1 MFARTSSSLVSK
13 TKSNSNTA
21 ARKEVPNIYGIPRDA
36 VFAPLAGLLVSQ
48 LVLYI
53 GVGVLLPALPLYAQ
67 SIGLSQSANGL
78 VISAPALAMLIL
90 NVPTGQ
96 MADRYGRKPVMIAGL
111 GIMAVAD
118 IGTALAKTMVFLIPT
133 RLLLGVD
140 LTKRVPEKRGI
151 ITAAQAMVH
160 GFGLV
165 IGPLIGGS
173 ALDEYGPA
181 TAFYVVG
188 FAAVGTA
195 IGYAFL
201 PETLSE
207 SERSTDEDF
216 FGSADD
222 NDDGDAN
229 NAANNNGNTMPSFLK
244 FLNLKNMTKRDK
256 KSNLGKLLKDPDQRL
271 LLTCAAANS
280 FGFVA
285 KLTVIPLFASG
296 QLHATSLQ
304 VGELFSLTA
313 LLGLATAPVSGLLS
327 DAIGKRWVLTGS
339 LALCALGLAV
349 GSGSEDLE
357 TLRLA
362 VGCWGIGCAAAG
374 ESLTLPKTAADI
386 VFLVGPIILG
396 GANDLTDSQG
406 AGILITA
413 AIAGVASI
421 VCAYGAVTY
430 KKPPQRF
437 EQRREQGTTAGA
449 SGASETAAPEDDAQ
463 KEQRAKGF
471 VASLDKNIVDNVL
484 NTRHVQNLRE
494 RLDEIKYTKE
504 FITIDKFAELCKESG
519 CTEKKP
525 EEYVDIM
532 KNAGLVIQ
540 IEDYVYLEPQNITR
554 AVINALPGVPPRIYG
569 VSDAEL
575 RKLNE
580 EYDQMREKVVLAEKK
595 AARRATQLLY
605 GGFIVLI
612 AQLAVFVRFTYVEFS
627 WDVMEPISYFVG
639 LANVIMGYM
648 YFMYTQRDFSFGTW
662 QNQMMQ
668 SAMDR
673 QLKTGKFD
681 VTKYEQM
688 ARKLRR
694 RNMIR

>member
-1 MFARTSSSLVSK
+1 MV
-13 TKSNSNTA
+13 
-21 ARKEVPNIYGIPRDA
+21 
-36 VFAPLAGLLVSQ
+36 
-48 LVLYI
+48 
-53 GVGVLLPALPLYAQ
+53 Q
-67 SIGLSQSANGL
+67 S
-78 VISAPALAMLIL
+78 
-90 NVPTGQ
+90 
-96 MADRYGRKPVMIAGL
+96 
-111 GIMAVAD
+111 
-118 IGTALAKTMVFLIPT
+118 
-133 RLLLGVD
+133 
-140 LTKRVPEKRGI
+140 
-151 ITAAQAMVH
+151 
-160 GFGLV
+160 
-165 IGPLIGGS
+165 
-173 ALDEYGPA
+173 
-181 TAFYVVG
+181 
-188 FAAVGTA
+188 
-195 IGYAFL
+195 
-201 PETLSE
+201 
-207 SERSTDEDF
+207 
-216 FGSADD
+216 
-222 NDDGDAN
+222 
-229 NAANNNGNTMPSFLK
+229 
-244 FLNLKNMTKRDK
+244 
-256 KSNLGKLLKDPDQRL
+256 
-271 LLTCAAANS
+271 
-280 FGFVA
+280 
-285 KLTVIPLFASG
+285 
-296 QLHATSLQ
+296 
-304 VGELFSLTA
+304 
-313 LLGLATAPVSGLLS
+313 
-327 DAIGKRWVLTGS
+327 
-339 LALCALGLAV
+339 
-349 GSGSEDLE
+349 
-357 TLRLA
+357 
-362 VGCWGIGCAAAG
+362 
-374 ESLTLPKTAADI
+374 
-386 VFLVGPIILG
+386 
-396 GANDLTDSQG
+396 
-406 AGILITA
+406 
-413 AIAGVASI
+413 
-421 VCAYGAVTY
+421 
-430 KKPPQRF
+430 
-437 EQRREQGTTAGA
+437 RREQSNNTA
-449 SGASETAAPEDDAQ
+449 GASETAAPEDDAK

-580 EYDQMREKVVLAEKK
+580 EYDQMREKVVFAEKK

>member
-1 MFARTSSSLVSK
+1 MSSALRRRLLSASSSSISSLNASTNMMTMMRATTAAATTTTYSSSSSSISSSLKISNGERPRQIWSSSIPKDEVVPKPISDDAFESSSK
-13 TKSNSNTA
+13 HSSSNSSAFHRGRGREVNGSVDDCIF
-21 ARKEVPNIYGIPRDA
+21 RKR
-36 VFAPLAGLLVSQ
+36 S
-48 LVLYI
+48 VLDDHHK
-53 GVGVLLPALPLYAQ
+53 GG
-67 SIGLSQSANGL
+67 
-78 VISAPALAMLIL
+78 
-90 NVPTGQ
+90 
-96 MADRYGRKPVMIAGL
+96 
-111 GIMAVAD
+111 
-118 IGTALAKTMVFLIPT
+118 
-133 RLLLGVD
+133 
-140 LTKRVPEKRGI
+140 
-151 ITAAQAMVH
+151 
-160 GFGLV
+160 GFGR
-165 IGPLIGGS
+165 PFHS
-173 ALDEYGPA
+173 
-181 TAFYVVG
+181 
-188 FAAVGTA
+188 
-195 IGYAFL
+195 
-201 PETLSE
+201 S
-207 SERSTDEDF
+207 S
-216 FGSADD
+216 
-222 NDDGDAN
+222 
-229 NAANNNGNTMPSFLK
+229 
-244 FLNLKNMTKRDK
+244 
-256 KSNLGKLLKDPDQRL
+256 LLK
-271 LLTCAAANS
+271 
-280 FGFVA
+280 
-285 KLTVIPLFASG
+285 K
-296 QLHATSLQ
+296 
-304 VGELFSLTA
+304 
-313 LLGLATAPVSGLLS
+313 
-327 DAIGKRWVLTGS
+327 
-339 LALCALGLAV
+339 
-349 GSGSEDLE
+349 
-357 TLRLA
+357 
-362 VGCWGIGCAAAG
+362 
-374 ESLTLPKTAADI
+374 
-386 VFLVGPIILG
+386 
-396 GANDLTDSQG
+396 
-406 AGILITA
+406 
-413 AIAGVASI
+413 IAEH
-421 VCAYGAVTY
+421 TT
-430 KKPPQRF
+430 KQQQ
-437 EQRREQGTTAGA
+437 QRREQSTTAGA

>member
-1 MFARTSSSLVSK
+1 MKNGDKKEDEDADKEQQIQQQRRVLTTEEENERTMFARTSSSLVSK
-13 TKSNSNTA
+13 TKSNNNTA

-133 RLLLGVD
+133 RLLLGVGRAACEGGDRAYLAD

-374 ESLTLPKTAADI
+374 PAVNALAQEIAPKGGEGESLTLPKTAADI

-396 GANDLTDSQG
+396 GTNDLTDSQG
-406 AGILITA
+406 TGILITA

-421 VCAYGAVTY
+421 VCAYGAITY

-437 EQRREQGTTAGA
+437 G
-449 SGASETAAPEDDAQ
+449 
-463 KEQRAKGF
+463 
-471 VASLDKNIVDNVL
+471 
-484 NTRHVQNLRE
+484 
-494 RLDEIKYTKE
+494 
-504 FITIDKFAELCKESG
+504 
-519 CTEKKP
+519 
-525 EEYVDIM
+525 
-532 KNAGLVIQ
+532 
-540 IEDYVYLEPQNITR
+540 
-554 AVINALPGVPPRIYG
+554 
-569 VSDAEL
+569 
-575 RKLNE
+575 
-580 EYDQMREKVVLAEKK
+580 
-595 AARRATQLLY
+595 
-605 GGFIVLI
+605 
-612 AQLAVFVRFTYVEFS
+612 
-627 WDVMEPISYFVG
+627 
-639 LANVIMGYM
+639 
-648 YFMYTQRDFSFGTW
+648 
-662 QNQMMQ
+662 
-668 SAMDR
+668 
-673 QLKTGKFD
+673 
-681 VTKYEQM
+681 
-688 ARKLRR
+688 
-694 RNMIR
+694 

>member
-1 MFARTSSSLVSK
+1 MMMMMMMMMMMKRNTTKTSAGRNTTFACRCFDDRRHQSGDYCDDESRLLVTTTTTRRRRRRRRRTNDNINSRSNSTTSTSRFHRVSPLRAVLKNGDKKEDEDADKEQQIQQQRRVLTTEEENERTMFARTSSSLVSK

-133 RLLLGVD
+133 RLLLGGGDRAYLAD

-222 NDDGDAN
+222 NNDGDAN

-374 ESLTLPKTAADI
+374 PAVNALAQEIAPKGGEGESLTLPKTAADI

-437 EQRREQGTTAGA
+437 G
-449 SGASETAAPEDDAQ
+449 
-463 KEQRAKGF
+463 
-471 VASLDKNIVDNVL
+471 
-484 NTRHVQNLRE
+484 
-494 RLDEIKYTKE
+494 
-504 FITIDKFAELCKESG
+504 
-519 CTEKKP
+519 
-525 EEYVDIM
+525 
-532 KNAGLVIQ
+532 
-540 IEDYVYLEPQNITR
+540 
-554 AVINALPGVPPRIYG
+554 
-569 VSDAEL
+569 
-575 RKLNE
+575 
-580 EYDQMREKVVLAEKK
+580 
-595 AARRATQLLY
+595 
-605 GGFIVLI
+605 
-612 AQLAVFVRFTYVEFS
+612 
-627 WDVMEPISYFVG
+627 
-639 LANVIMGYM
+639 
-648 YFMYTQRDFSFGTW
+648 
-662 QNQMMQ
+662 
-668 SAMDR
+668 
-673 QLKTGKFD
+673 
-681 VTKYEQM
+681 
-688 ARKLRR
+688 
-694 RNMIR
+694 

>member
-1 MFARTSSSLVSK
+1 MRATTTTRTTSRLNFNGLIVSVKNAKKRRISAGGGERSGDNNNNNDKNDAARRRRRRDCLSLATTTSQPRRRRQQQVLRMMTVVRSTITTSSSGSMLFCSNDKNDIILVEDDDFGARVQHGKRSRRIGRKKSKIAPLRAVSKERENSDNDIKEEEERFMTATAATTMEENERMIARTSSEF
-13 TKSNSNTA
+13 KS
-21 ARKEVPNIYGIPRDA
+21 RKEVPSLYGIPRDT
-36 VFAPLAGLLVSQ
+36 VLTPLAGLLVSQ

-111 GIMAVAD
+111 GIMAIAD

-133 RLLLGVD
+133 RLLLGVGRAACEGGDRAYLAD

-188 FAAVGTA
+188 LAAVGTA

-222 NDDGDAN
+222 DVEGDAN
-229 NAANNNGNTMPSFLK
+229 NNKSNAMPSFLK

-296 QLHATSLQ
+296 HLHATSLQ

-374 ESLTLPKTAADI
+374 PAVNALAQEIAPKGGEGESLTLPKTAADI

-396 GANDLTDSQG
+396 GANDLSDSEG

-413 AIAGVASI
+413 AIAGVAAV

-430 KKPPQRF
+430 KKKSPQRF
-437 EQRREQGTTAGA
+437 GGA
-449 SGASETAAPEDDAQ
+449 E
-463 KEQRAKGF
+463 
-471 VASLDKNIVDNVL
+471 
-484 NTRHVQNLRE
+484 
-494 RLDEIKYTKE
+494 
-504 FITIDKFAELCKESG
+504 
-519 CTEKKP
+519 
-525 EEYVDIM
+525 
-532 KNAGLVIQ
+532 
-540 IEDYVYLEPQNITR
+540 
-554 AVINALPGVPPRIYG
+554 
-569 VSDAEL
+569 
-575 RKLNE
+575 
-580 EYDQMREKVVLAEKK
+580 
-595 AARRATQLLY
+595 
-605 GGFIVLI
+605 
-612 AQLAVFVRFTYVEFS
+612 
-627 WDVMEPISYFVG
+627 
-639 LANVIMGYM
+639 
-648 YFMYTQRDFSFGTW
+648 
-662 QNQMMQ
+662 
-668 SAMDR
+668 
-673 QLKTGKFD
+673 
-681 VTKYEQM
+681 
-688 ARKLRR
+688 
-694 RNMIR
+694 

>member
-1 MFARTSSSLVSK
+1 MSSALRRRLLSASSSSISSLNASTKMMTMMRATTKTITTTTSSSSSSSSISSSLKISNGERPRQSWSSASGIVPKPISDDDAFEKSSK
-13 TKSNSNTA
+13 HSSSNSSGA
-21 ARKEVPNIYGIPRDA
+21 FHHR
-36 VFAPLAGLLVSQ
+36 
-48 LVLYI
+48 
-53 GVGVLLPALPLYAQ
+53 
-67 SIGLSQSANGL
+67 
-78 VISAPALAMLIL
+78 
-90 NVPTGQ
+90 
-96 MADRYGRKPVMIAGL
+96 
-111 GIMAVAD
+111 
-118 IGTALAKTMVFLIPT
+118 
-133 RLLLGVD
+133 RLLGNGSVGD
-140 LTKRVPEKRGI
+140 CIFRKRSVLDDHHKGG
-151 ITAAQAMVH
+151 
-160 GFGLV
+160 GFGRPFHSSSL
-165 IGPLIGGS
+165 
-173 ALDEYGPA
+173 
-181 TAFYVVG
+181 
-188 FAAVGTA
+188 
-195 IGYAFL
+195 
-201 PETLSE
+201 
-207 SERSTDEDF
+207 
-216 FGSADD
+216 
-222 NDDGDAN
+222 
-229 NAANNNGNTMPSFLK
+229 
-244 FLNLKNMTKRDK
+244 LKNIAEHTK
-256 KSNLGKLLKDPDQRL
+256 Q
-271 LLTCAAANS
+271 
-280 FGFVA
+280 
-285 KLTVIPLFASG
+285 
-296 QLHATSLQ
+296 QQ
-304 VGELFSLTA
+304 
-313 LLGLATAPVSGLLS
+313 
-327 DAIGKRWVLTGS
+327 
-339 LALCALGLAV
+339 
-349 GSGSEDLE
+349 
-357 TLRLA
+357 
-362 VGCWGIGCAAAG
+362 
-374 ESLTLPKTAADI
+374 
-386 VFLVGPIILG
+386 
-396 GANDLTDSQG
+396 
-406 AGILITA
+406 
-413 AIAGVASI
+413 
-421 VCAYGAVTY
+421 
-430 KKPPQRF
+430 
-437 EQRREQGTTAGA
+437 QRREQSNTAGA

>member
-1 MFARTSSSLVSK
+1 MTMMRATTTAATTTTFSSSSSISPSLKISNGERPRQIWSSASGIVPKPISDDDAFEKSSKHSSSNSSSAFHHRRLLGNGSVGDCIFRKRSVLDDHHKGGGFGRPFHSSSL
-13 TKSNSNTA
+13 
-21 ARKEVPNIYGIPRDA
+21 
-36 VFAPLAGLLVSQ
+36 
-48 LVLYI
+48 
-53 GVGVLLPALPLYAQ
+53 
-67 SIGLSQSANGL
+67 
-78 VISAPALAMLIL
+78 
-90 NVPTGQ
+90 
-96 MADRYGRKPVMIAGL
+96 
-111 GIMAVAD
+111 
-118 IGTALAKTMVFLIPT
+118 
-133 RLLLGVD
+133 
-140 LTKRVPEKRGI
+140 
-151 ITAAQAMVH
+151 
-160 GFGLV
+160 
-165 IGPLIGGS
+165 
-173 ALDEYGPA
+173 
-181 TAFYVVG
+181 
-188 FAAVGTA
+188 
-195 IGYAFL
+195 
-201 PETLSE
+201 
-207 SERSTDEDF
+207 
-216 FGSADD
+216 
-222 NDDGDAN
+222 
-229 NAANNNGNTMPSFLK
+229 
-244 FLNLKNMTKRDK
+244 LKNIAEHTK
-256 KSNLGKLLKDPDQRL
+256 Q
-271 LLTCAAANS
+271 
-280 FGFVA
+280 
-285 KLTVIPLFASG
+285 
-296 QLHATSLQ
+296 QQ
-304 VGELFSLTA
+304 
-313 LLGLATAPVSGLLS
+313 
-327 DAIGKRWVLTGS
+327 
-339 LALCALGLAV
+339 
-349 GSGSEDLE
+349 
-357 TLRLA
+357 
-362 VGCWGIGCAAAG
+362 
-374 ESLTLPKTAADI
+374 
-386 VFLVGPIILG
+386 
-396 GANDLTDSQG
+396 
-406 AGILITA
+406 
-413 AIAGVASI
+413 
-421 VCAYGAVTY
+421 
-430 KKPPQRF
+430 
-437 EQRREQGTTAGA
+437 QRREQSTTAGA

-662 QNQMMQ
+662 QNQMMR
-668 SAMDR
+668 SAMDK

>member
-1 MFARTSSSLVSK
+1 MMMMMMMMMMKRNTTKTSAGRNTTFACRCFDDRRHQSSEYCDDESRLLVTTTATRRRRRRRRRRTNDNINNRSNSTTSTSRFHRVSPLRAVLKNGDKKEDEDADKEQQIQQQRRVLTTEEENERTMFARTSSSLVSK

-133 RLLLGVD
+133 RLLLGVGRAACEGGDRAYLAD

-222 NDDGDAN
+222 NNDGDAN

-374 ESLTLPKTAADI
+374 PAVNALAQEIAPKGGEGESLTLPKTAADI

-437 EQRREQGTTAGA
+437 G
-449 SGASETAAPEDDAQ
+449 
-463 KEQRAKGF
+463 
-471 VASLDKNIVDNVL
+471 
-484 NTRHVQNLRE
+484 
-494 RLDEIKYTKE
+494 
-504 FITIDKFAELCKESG
+504 
-519 CTEKKP
+519 
-525 EEYVDIM
+525 
-532 KNAGLVIQ
+532 
-540 IEDYVYLEPQNITR
+540 
-554 AVINALPGVPPRIYG
+554 
-569 VSDAEL
+569 
-575 RKLNE
+575 
-580 EYDQMREKVVLAEKK
+580 
-595 AARRATQLLY
+595 
-605 GGFIVLI
+605 
-612 AQLAVFVRFTYVEFS
+612 
-627 WDVMEPISYFVG
+627 
-639 LANVIMGYM
+639 
-648 YFMYTQRDFSFGTW
+648 
-662 QNQMMQ
+662 
-668 SAMDR
+668 
-673 QLKTGKFD
+673 
-681 VTKYEQM
+681 
-688 ARKLRR
+688 
-694 RNMIR
+694 

>member
-1 MFARTSSSLVSK
+1 MRFALTTTTTTTTTAAAALLSSSSSSGSPRRRFQQKRRHDLHSLGKREDNPMMMMMMKKINTTKMSAGRNTTFACCCSFARRHQSSDYCDDESRLLVTTTTTRRRRRRRRTNDNINNRSNSTNNSRFHRVSLLRAVLKNGDKKEDEDADKEQQIQQQRRVLTTEEENERTMFARTSSSLVSK

-133 RLLLGVD
+133 RLLLGVGRAACEGGDRAYLAD

-374 ESLTLPKTAADI
+374 PAVNALAQEIAPKGGEGESLTLPKTAADI

-437 EQRREQGTTAGA
+437 G
-449 SGASETAAPEDDAQ
+449 
-463 KEQRAKGF
+463 
-471 VASLDKNIVDNVL
+471 
-484 NTRHVQNLRE
+484 
-494 RLDEIKYTKE
+494 
-504 FITIDKFAELCKESG
+504 
-519 CTEKKP
+519 
-525 EEYVDIM
+525 
-532 KNAGLVIQ
+532 
-540 IEDYVYLEPQNITR
+540 
-554 AVINALPGVPPRIYG
+554 
-569 VSDAEL
+569 
-575 RKLNE
+575 
-580 EYDQMREKVVLAEKK
+580 
-595 AARRATQLLY
+595 
-605 GGFIVLI
+605 
-612 AQLAVFVRFTYVEFS
+612 
-627 WDVMEPISYFVG
+627 
-639 LANVIMGYM
+639 
-648 YFMYTQRDFSFGTW
+648 
-662 QNQMMQ
+662 
-668 SAMDR
+668 
-673 QLKTGKFD
+673 
-681 VTKYEQM
+681 
-688 ARKLRR
+688 
-694 RNMIR
+694 

>member
-1 MFARTSSSLVSK
+1 MSSALRRRLLSASSSSISSLNASTNMMTMMRATTAAATTTTYSSSSSSISSSLKISNGERPRQIWSSSIPKDEVVPKPISDDAFESSSK
-13 TKSNSNTA
+13 HSGSNSSAFHRGRGREVNGSVDDCIF
-21 ARKEVPNIYGIPRDA
+21 RKR
-36 VFAPLAGLLVSQ
+36 S
-48 LVLYI
+48 VLDDHHK
-53 GVGVLLPALPLYAQ
+53 GG
-67 SIGLSQSANGL
+67 
-78 VISAPALAMLIL
+78 
-90 NVPTGQ
+90 
-96 MADRYGRKPVMIAGL
+96 
-111 GIMAVAD
+111 
-118 IGTALAKTMVFLIPT
+118 
-133 RLLLGVD
+133 
-140 LTKRVPEKRGI
+140 
-151 ITAAQAMVH
+151 
-160 GFGLV
+160 GFGR
-165 IGPLIGGS
+165 PFHS
-173 ALDEYGPA
+173 
-181 TAFYVVG
+181 
-188 FAAVGTA
+188 
-195 IGYAFL
+195 
-201 PETLSE
+201 S
-207 SERSTDEDF
+207 S
-216 FGSADD
+216 
-222 NDDGDAN
+222 
-229 NAANNNGNTMPSFLK
+229 
-244 FLNLKNMTKRDK
+244 
-256 KSNLGKLLKDPDQRL
+256 LLK
-271 LLTCAAANS
+271 
-280 FGFVA
+280 
-285 KLTVIPLFASG
+285 K
-296 QLHATSLQ
+296 
-304 VGELFSLTA
+304 
-313 LLGLATAPVSGLLS
+313 
-327 DAIGKRWVLTGS
+327 
-339 LALCALGLAV
+339 
-349 GSGSEDLE
+349 
-357 TLRLA
+357 
-362 VGCWGIGCAAAG
+362 
-374 ESLTLPKTAADI
+374 
-386 VFLVGPIILG
+386 
-396 GANDLTDSQG
+396 
-406 AGILITA
+406 
-413 AIAGVASI
+413 IAEH
-421 VCAYGAVTY
+421 TT
-430 KKPPQRF
+430 KQQQ
-437 EQRREQGTTAGA
+437 QRREQSTTAGA

>member
-1 MFARTSSSLVSK
+1 MDDHHKGGGFGRPFHSSSLLK
-13 TKSNSNTA
+13 KIAEHTTK
-21 ARKEVPNIYGIPRDA
+21 
-36 VFAPLAGLLVSQ
+36 Q
-48 LVLYI
+48 
-53 GVGVLLPALPLYAQ
+53 
-67 SIGLSQSANGL
+67 
-78 VISAPALAMLIL
+78 
-90 NVPTGQ
+90 
-96 MADRYGRKPVMIAGL
+96 
-111 GIMAVAD
+111 
-118 IGTALAKTMVFLIPT
+118 
-133 RLLLGVD
+133 
-140 LTKRVPEKRGI
+140 
-151 ITAAQAMVH
+151 
-160 GFGLV
+160 
-165 IGPLIGGS
+165 
-173 ALDEYGPA
+173 
-181 TAFYVVG
+181 
-188 FAAVGTA
+188 
-195 IGYAFL
+195 
-201 PETLSE
+201 
-207 SERSTDEDF
+207 
-216 FGSADD
+216 
-222 NDDGDAN
+222 
-229 NAANNNGNTMPSFLK
+229 
-244 FLNLKNMTKRDK
+244 
-256 KSNLGKLLKDPDQRL
+256 QRL
-271 LLTCAAANS
+271 
-280 FGFVA
+280 F
-285 KLTVIPLFASG
+285 
-296 QLHATSLQ
+296 LHQHT
-304 VGELFSLTA
+304 
-313 LLGLATAPVSGLLS
+313 
-327 DAIGKRWVLTGS
+327 
-339 LALCALGLAV
+339 
-349 GSGSEDLE
+349 
-357 TLRLA
+357 
-362 VGCWGIGCAAAG
+362 
-374 ESLTLPKTAADI
+374 
-386 VFLVGPIILG
+386 
-396 GANDLTDSQG
+396 
-406 AGILITA
+406 
-413 AIAGVASI
+413 
-421 VCAYGAVTY
+421 
-430 KKPPQRF
+430 
-437 EQRREQGTTAGA
+437 QRREQSNNTA
-449 SGASETAAPEDDAQ
+449 GASETAAPEDDAQ

>member
-1 MFARTSSSLVSK
+1 MRFALTTTTTTAAALLSSSSSGSPISRRFQQKRRHHFRDDGLHVLLGKRLSEEKMMMMMVKMMTTNTSAGRNTTFACRCFDDRRHQSGDYCDDESRILVTTTTRRRRRRRRTNDNNINRSRSTSNSRFHRVSPLRAVLKNGDKKEDEDADKEQQQQEERRERRVLTIEEENERTMFARTSSSLVSK
-13 TKSNSNTA
+13 TKRNSNTA

-133 RLLLGVD
+133 RLLLGVGRAACEGGDRAYLAD

-374 ESLTLPKTAADI
+374 PAVNALAQEIAPKGGEGESLTLPKTAADI

-437 EQRREQGTTAGA
+437 G
-449 SGASETAAPEDDAQ
+449 
-463 KEQRAKGF
+463 
-471 VASLDKNIVDNVL
+471 
-484 NTRHVQNLRE
+484 
-494 RLDEIKYTKE
+494 
-504 FITIDKFAELCKESG
+504 
-519 CTEKKP
+519 
-525 EEYVDIM
+525 
-532 KNAGLVIQ
+532 
-540 IEDYVYLEPQNITR
+540 
-554 AVINALPGVPPRIYG
+554 
-569 VSDAEL
+569 
-575 RKLNE
+575 
-580 EYDQMREKVVLAEKK
+580 
-595 AARRATQLLY
+595 
-605 GGFIVLI
+605 
-612 AQLAVFVRFTYVEFS
+612 
-627 WDVMEPISYFVG
+627 
-639 LANVIMGYM
+639 
-648 YFMYTQRDFSFGTW
+648 
-662 QNQMMQ
+662 
-668 SAMDR
+668 
-673 QLKTGKFD
+673 
-681 VTKYEQM
+681 
-688 ARKLRR
+688 
-694 RNMIR
+694 

>member
-1 MFARTSSSLVSK
+1 MRATTTTRTTSRLNFNGLIVRGKNAKKRRISAGGGERSGDNNNNDKNDAARRRRRRRDCLSLATTTSQPRRRRQQQVLRMMTVVRSTITTTSSGSLLFCSNDKNDIILVEDDNFGARVQHGTRSRRTGRRRSKIAPLRAVSKERENSDNDIKEEEERFMTATAATTMEENERMIARTSSEF
-13 TKSNSNTA
+13 KS
-21 ARKEVPNIYGIPRDA
+21 RKEVPSVYGIPRDT
-36 VFAPLAGLLVSQ
+36 VLTPLAGLLVSQ

-133 RLLLGVD
+133 RLLLGVGRAACEGGDRAYLAD

-188 FAAVGTA
+188 LAAVGTA

-222 NDDGDAN
+222 DVEGDAN
-229 NAANNNGNTMPSFLK
+229 NNKSNAMPSFLK

-296 QLHATSLQ
+296 HLHATSLQ

-374 ESLTLPKTAADI
+374 PAVNALAQEIAPKGGEGESLTLPKTAADI

-396 GANDLTDSQG
+396 GANDLSDSEG

-413 AIAGVASI
+413 AIAGVAAV

-430 KKPPQRF
+430 KKKSPQRF
-437 EQRREQGTTAGA
+437 GGA
-449 SGASETAAPEDDAQ
+449 E
-463 KEQRAKGF
+463 
-471 VASLDKNIVDNVL
+471 
-484 NTRHVQNLRE
+484 
-494 RLDEIKYTKE
+494 
-504 FITIDKFAELCKESG
+504 
-519 CTEKKP
+519 
-525 EEYVDIM
+525 
-532 KNAGLVIQ
+532 
-540 IEDYVYLEPQNITR
+540 
-554 AVINALPGVPPRIYG
+554 
-569 VSDAEL
+569 
-575 RKLNE
+575 
-580 EYDQMREKVVLAEKK
+580 
-595 AARRATQLLY
+595 
-605 GGFIVLI
+605 
-612 AQLAVFVRFTYVEFS
+612 
-627 WDVMEPISYFVG
+627 
-639 LANVIMGYM
+639 
-648 YFMYTQRDFSFGTW
+648 
-662 QNQMMQ
+662 
-668 SAMDR
+668 
-673 QLKTGKFD
+673 
-681 VTKYEQM
+681 
-688 ARKLRR
+688 
-694 RNMIR
+694 

>member
-1 MFARTSSSLVSK
+1 MCCLRLNVLASFILAPNVFLSTQTPFDFFTKRTDELRRKNVFSASSSIVVGFVVLDFLLERLHEYDDDDARNDSSSNNNDDDLLLLLLLQYHHHLKLVMVKGQGKVGLHRSPRRKSFQNQSLMMMLSRAAVNTVAVIVAALFIDRRGRLEVNGSVGDCIFRKRSVLDDHHKGGGFGRPFHSSSLLK
-13 TKSNSNTA
+13 KIAEHTTK
-21 ARKEVPNIYGIPRDA
+21 
-36 VFAPLAGLLVSQ
+36 Q
-48 LVLYI
+48 
-53 GVGVLLPALPLYAQ
+53 Q
-67 SIGLSQSANGL
+67 
-78 VISAPALAMLIL
+78 
-90 NVPTGQ
+90 
-96 MADRYGRKPVMIAGL
+96 
-111 GIMAVAD
+111 
-118 IGTALAKTMVFLIPT
+118 
-133 RLLLGVD
+133 
-140 LTKRVPEKRGI
+140 
-151 ITAAQAMVH
+151 
-160 GFGLV
+160 
-165 IGPLIGGS
+165 
-173 ALDEYGPA
+173 
-181 TAFYVVG
+181 
-188 FAAVGTA
+188 
-195 IGYAFL
+195 
-201 PETLSE
+201 
-207 SERSTDEDF
+207 
-216 FGSADD
+216 
-222 NDDGDAN
+222 
-229 NAANNNGNTMPSFLK
+229 
-244 FLNLKNMTKRDK
+244 
-256 KSNLGKLLKDPDQRL
+256 
-271 LLTCAAANS
+271 
-280 FGFVA
+280 
-285 KLTVIPLFASG
+285 
-296 QLHATSLQ
+296 
-304 VGELFSLTA
+304 
-313 LLGLATAPVSGLLS
+313 
-327 DAIGKRWVLTGS
+327 
-339 LALCALGLAV
+339 
-349 GSGSEDLE
+349 
-357 TLRLA
+357 
-362 VGCWGIGCAAAG
+362 
-374 ESLTLPKTAADI
+374 
-386 VFLVGPIILG
+386 
-396 GANDLTDSQG
+396 
-406 AGILITA
+406 
-413 AIAGVASI
+413 
-421 VCAYGAVTY
+421 
-430 KKPPQRF
+430 
-437 EQRREQGTTAGA
+437 EQRREQSTTAGA

>member
-1 MFARTSSSLVSK
+1 MKMMMMMMMMMKRNATKTSAGRNTHTFACRCFDDRRHQSGDYCDDESRLLVTTTATRRRRRRRRRRTNDNINNRSNSTTSTSRFRRVSPLRAVLKNGDKKEDEDADKEQQIQQQRRVLTTEEENERTMFARTSSSLVSK

-133 RLLLGVD
+133 RLLLGVGRAACEGGDRAYLAD

-374 ESLTLPKTAADI
+374 PAVNALAQEIAPKGGEGESLTLPKTAADI

-437 EQRREQGTTAGA
+437 G
-449 SGASETAAPEDDAQ
+449 
-463 KEQRAKGF
+463 
-471 VASLDKNIVDNVL
+471 
-484 NTRHVQNLRE
+484 
-494 RLDEIKYTKE
+494 
-504 FITIDKFAELCKESG
+504 
-519 CTEKKP
+519 
-525 EEYVDIM
+525 
-532 KNAGLVIQ
+532 
-540 IEDYVYLEPQNITR
+540 
-554 AVINALPGVPPRIYG
+554 
-569 VSDAEL
+569 
-575 RKLNE
+575 
-580 EYDQMREKVVLAEKK
+580 
-595 AARRATQLLY
+595 
-605 GGFIVLI
+605 
-612 AQLAVFVRFTYVEFS
+612 
-627 WDVMEPISYFVG
+627 
-639 LANVIMGYM
+639 
-648 YFMYTQRDFSFGTW
+648 
-662 QNQMMQ
+662 
-668 SAMDR
+668 
-673 QLKTGKFD
+673 
-681 VTKYEQM
+681 
-688 ARKLRR
+688 
-694 RNMIR
+694 

>member
-1 MFARTSSSLVSK
+1 VLDDHQKGGGFGRPFHSSSLLK
-13 TKSNSNTA
+13 KIEAEHTK
-21 ARKEVPNIYGIPRDA
+21 
-36 VFAPLAGLLVSQ
+36 Q
-48 LVLYI
+48 
-53 GVGVLLPALPLYAQ
+53 
-67 SIGLSQSANGL
+67 
-78 VISAPALAMLIL
+78 
-90 NVPTGQ
+90 
-96 MADRYGRKPVMIAGL
+96 
-111 GIMAVAD
+111 
-118 IGTALAKTMVFLIPT
+118 
-133 RLLLGVD
+133 
-140 LTKRVPEKRGI
+140 
-151 ITAAQAMVH
+151 
-160 GFGLV
+160 
-165 IGPLIGGS
+165 
-173 ALDEYGPA
+173 
-181 TAFYVVG
+181 
-188 FAAVGTA
+188 
-195 IGYAFL
+195 
-201 PETLSE
+201 
-207 SERSTDEDF
+207 
-216 FGSADD
+216 
-222 NDDGDAN
+222 
-229 NAANNNGNTMPSFLK
+229 
-244 FLNLKNMTKRDK
+244 
-256 KSNLGKLLKDPDQRL
+256 QRL
-271 LLTCAAANS
+271 YHQHT
-280 FGFVA
+280 
-285 KLTVIPLFASG
+285 
-296 QLHATSLQ
+296 
-304 VGELFSLTA
+304 
-313 LLGLATAPVSGLLS
+313 
-327 DAIGKRWVLTGS
+327 
-339 LALCALGLAV
+339 
-349 GSGSEDLE
+349 
-357 TLRLA
+357 
-362 VGCWGIGCAAAG
+362 
-374 ESLTLPKTAADI
+374 
-386 VFLVGPIILG
+386 
-396 GANDLTDSQG
+396 
-406 AGILITA
+406 
-413 AIAGVASI
+413 
-421 VCAYGAVTY
+421 
-430 KKPPQRF
+430 
-437 EQRREQGTTAGA
+437 QRREQSNNTAGA

-484 NTRHVQNLRE
+484 NTRHAQNLRE

-519 CTEKKP
+519 CIEKKP

>member
-1 MFARTSSSLVSK
+1 MRATTTTRTTSRLNFNGLIVSGKNAKKRRISAGGGERSGDNNNNDKNDAARRRRRRDCLSLATTTSQPRRRRQQQVLRMMTVVRSTITTTSSGSMLFCSNDKNDIILVEVDNFGARVQHGTRSRRIGRRRSKIAPLRAVSKERENSDNDIKEEEERFMTATAATTIEENERMIARTSSEF
-13 TKSNSNTA
+13 KS
-21 ARKEVPNIYGIPRDA
+21 RKEVPSVYGIPRDT
-36 VFAPLAGLLVSQ
+36 VLTPLAGLLVSQ

-133 RLLLGVD
+133 RLLLGVGRAACEGGDRAYLAD

-188 FAAVGTA
+188 LAAVGTA

-222 NDDGDAN
+222 DVEGDAN
-229 NAANNNGNTMPSFLK
+229 NNKSNAMPSFLK

-296 QLHATSLQ
+296 HLHATSLQ

-374 ESLTLPKTAADI
+374 PAVNALAQEIAPKGGEGESLTLPKTAADI

-396 GANDLTDSQG
+396 GANDLSDSEG

-413 AIAGVASI
+413 AIAGVAAV

-430 KKPPQRF
+430 KKKSPQRF
-437 EQRREQGTTAGA
+437 GGA
-449 SGASETAAPEDDAQ
+449 E
-463 KEQRAKGF
+463 
-471 VASLDKNIVDNVL
+471 
-484 NTRHVQNLRE
+484 
-494 RLDEIKYTKE
+494 
-504 FITIDKFAELCKESG
+504 
-519 CTEKKP
+519 
-525 EEYVDIM
+525 
-532 KNAGLVIQ
+532 
-540 IEDYVYLEPQNITR
+540 
-554 AVINALPGVPPRIYG
+554 
-569 VSDAEL
+569 
-575 RKLNE
+575 
-580 EYDQMREKVVLAEKK
+580 
-595 AARRATQLLY
+595 
-605 GGFIVLI
+605 
-612 AQLAVFVRFTYVEFS
+612 
-627 WDVMEPISYFVG
+627 
-639 LANVIMGYM
+639 
-648 YFMYTQRDFSFGTW
+648 
-662 QNQMMQ
+662 
-668 SAMDR
+668 
-673 QLKTGKFD
+673 
-681 VTKYEQM
+681 
-688 ARKLRR
+688 
-694 RNMIR
+694 

>member
-1 MFARTSSSLVSK
+1 MSSALRRRLLSASSSSISSLNASTNMMTTMRATTAAATTTTTSSSSSSSISSSLK
-13 TKSNSNTA
+13 ISNGERPRQIWSSSIPKDEVVPKPISDNSSA
-21 ARKEVPNIYGIPRDA
+21 FHRRRGREVNGSVGDCIFRKR
-36 VFAPLAGLLVSQ
+36 S
-48 LVLYI
+48 VLDDHHK
-53 GVGVLLPALPLYAQ
+53 GG
-67 SIGLSQSANGL
+67 
-78 VISAPALAMLIL
+78 
-90 NVPTGQ
+90 
-96 MADRYGRKPVMIAGL
+96 
-111 GIMAVAD
+111 
-118 IGTALAKTMVFLIPT
+118 
-133 RLLLGVD
+133 
-140 LTKRVPEKRGI
+140 
-151 ITAAQAMVH
+151 
-160 GFGLV
+160 GFGR
-165 IGPLIGGS
+165 PFHS
-173 ALDEYGPA
+173 
-181 TAFYVVG
+181 
-188 FAAVGTA
+188 
-195 IGYAFL
+195 
-201 PETLSE
+201 S
-207 SERSTDEDF
+207 S
-216 FGSADD
+216 
-222 NDDGDAN
+222 
-229 NAANNNGNTMPSFLK
+229 
-244 FLNLKNMTKRDK
+244 
-256 KSNLGKLLKDPDQRL
+256 LLK
-271 LLTCAAANS
+271 
-280 FGFVA
+280 
-285 KLTVIPLFASG
+285 K
-296 QLHATSLQ
+296 
-304 VGELFSLTA
+304 
-313 LLGLATAPVSGLLS
+313 
-327 DAIGKRWVLTGS
+327 
-339 LALCALGLAV
+339 
-349 GSGSEDLE
+349 
-357 TLRLA
+357 
-362 VGCWGIGCAAAG
+362 
-374 ESLTLPKTAADI
+374 
-386 VFLVGPIILG
+386 
-396 GANDLTDSQG
+396 
-406 AGILITA
+406 
-413 AIAGVASI
+413 IAEH
-421 VCAYGAVTY
+421 TT
-430 KKPPQRF
+430 KQQQ
-437 EQRREQGTTAGA
+437 QRREQSTTAGA

>member
-1 MFARTSSSLVSK
+1 MSSALRRRLLSASSSSISSLNASTNMMTTMRATTAAAATTTTTSSSSSSSISSSLK
-13 TKSNSNTA
+13 LSNGERPRQIWSSSIPKDEVVPKPISDDAFESSAFHRRRGREVNGSVGDCIF
-21 ARKEVPNIYGIPRDA
+21 RKR
-36 VFAPLAGLLVSQ
+36 S
-48 LVLYI
+48 VLDDHHK
-53 GVGVLLPALPLYAQ
+53 GG
-67 SIGLSQSANGL
+67 
-78 VISAPALAMLIL
+78 
-90 NVPTGQ
+90 
-96 MADRYGRKPVMIAGL
+96 
-111 GIMAVAD
+111 
-118 IGTALAKTMVFLIPT
+118 
-133 RLLLGVD
+133 
-140 LTKRVPEKRGI
+140 
-151 ITAAQAMVH
+151 
-160 GFGLV
+160 GFGR
-165 IGPLIGGS
+165 PFHS
-173 ALDEYGPA
+173 
-181 TAFYVVG
+181 
-188 FAAVGTA
+188 
-195 IGYAFL
+195 
-201 PETLSE
+201 S
-207 SERSTDEDF
+207 S
-216 FGSADD
+216 
-222 NDDGDAN
+222 
-229 NAANNNGNTMPSFLK
+229 
-244 FLNLKNMTKRDK
+244 
-256 KSNLGKLLKDPDQRL
+256 LLK
-271 LLTCAAANS
+271 
-280 FGFVA
+280 
-285 KLTVIPLFASG
+285 K
-296 QLHATSLQ
+296 
-304 VGELFSLTA
+304 
-313 LLGLATAPVSGLLS
+313 
-327 DAIGKRWVLTGS
+327 
-339 LALCALGLAV
+339 
-349 GSGSEDLE
+349 
-357 TLRLA
+357 
-362 VGCWGIGCAAAG
+362 
-374 ESLTLPKTAADI
+374 
-386 VFLVGPIILG
+386 
-396 GANDLTDSQG
+396 
-406 AGILITA
+406 
-413 AIAGVASI
+413 IAEH
-421 VCAYGAVTY
+421 TT
-430 KKPPQRF
+430 KQQ
-437 EQRREQGTTAGA
+437 EQRREQSTTAGA

>member
-1 MFARTSSSLVSK
+1 MLDDHHKEGGFGRPFHSSSLLK
-13 TKSNSNTA
+13 KIAEHTTK
-21 ARKEVPNIYGIPRDA
+21 
-36 VFAPLAGLLVSQ
+36 Q
-48 LVLYI
+48 
-53 GVGVLLPALPLYAQ
+53 Q
-67 SIGLSQSANGL
+67 Q
-78 VISAPALAMLIL
+78 
-90 NVPTGQ
+90 
-96 MADRYGRKPVMIAGL
+96 
-111 GIMAVAD
+111 
-118 IGTALAKTMVFLIPT
+118 
-133 RLLLGVD
+133 
-140 LTKRVPEKRGI
+140 
-151 ITAAQAMVH
+151 
-160 GFGLV
+160 
-165 IGPLIGGS
+165 
-173 ALDEYGPA
+173 
-181 TAFYVVG
+181 
-188 FAAVGTA
+188 
-195 IGYAFL
+195 
-201 PETLSE
+201 
-207 SERSTDEDF
+207 
-216 FGSADD
+216 
-222 NDDGDAN
+222 
-229 NAANNNGNTMPSFLK
+229 
-244 FLNLKNMTKRDK
+244 
-256 KSNLGKLLKDPDQRL
+256 
-271 LLTCAAANS
+271 
-280 FGFVA
+280 
-285 KLTVIPLFASG
+285 
-296 QLHATSLQ
+296 
-304 VGELFSLTA
+304 
-313 LLGLATAPVSGLLS
+313 
-327 DAIGKRWVLTGS
+327 
-339 LALCALGLAV
+339 
-349 GSGSEDLE
+349 
-357 TLRLA
+357 
-362 VGCWGIGCAAAG
+362 
-374 ESLTLPKTAADI
+374 
-386 VFLVGPIILG
+386 
-396 GANDLTDSQG
+396 
-406 AGILITA
+406 
-413 AIAGVASI
+413 
-421 VCAYGAVTY
+421 
-430 KKPPQRF
+430 
-437 EQRREQGTTAGA
+437 QRREQSTTAGA
-449 SGASETAAPEDDAQ
+449 SGASETAAPEDDAK

>member
-1 MFARTSSSLVSK
+1 MSSALRRRLLSASSSSISSLNASTNMMTTMRATTAAATTTTTSSSSSSSISSSLK
-13 TKSNSNTA
+13 ISNGERPRQIWSSSIPKDEVVPKPISDNSSA
-21 ARKEVPNIYGIPRDA
+21 FHRRRGREVNGSVGDCIFRKR
-36 VFAPLAGLLVSQ
+36 S
-48 LVLYI
+48 VLDDHHK
-53 GVGVLLPALPLYAQ
+53 GG
-67 SIGLSQSANGL
+67 
-78 VISAPALAMLIL
+78 
-90 NVPTGQ
+90 
-96 MADRYGRKPVMIAGL
+96 
-111 GIMAVAD
+111 
-118 IGTALAKTMVFLIPT
+118 
-133 RLLLGVD
+133 
-140 LTKRVPEKRGI
+140 
-151 ITAAQAMVH
+151 
-160 GFGLV
+160 GFGR
-165 IGPLIGGS
+165 PFHS
-173 ALDEYGPA
+173 
-181 TAFYVVG
+181 
-188 FAAVGTA
+188 
-195 IGYAFL
+195 
-201 PETLSE
+201 S
-207 SERSTDEDF
+207 S
-216 FGSADD
+216 
-222 NDDGDAN
+222 
-229 NAANNNGNTMPSFLK
+229 
-244 FLNLKNMTKRDK
+244 
-256 KSNLGKLLKDPDQRL
+256 LLK
-271 LLTCAAANS
+271 
-280 FGFVA
+280 
-285 KLTVIPLFASG
+285 K
-296 QLHATSLQ
+296 
-304 VGELFSLTA
+304 
-313 LLGLATAPVSGLLS
+313 
-327 DAIGKRWVLTGS
+327 
-339 LALCALGLAV
+339 
-349 GSGSEDLE
+349 
-357 TLRLA
+357 
-362 VGCWGIGCAAAG
+362 
-374 ESLTLPKTAADI
+374 
-386 VFLVGPIILG
+386 
-396 GANDLTDSQG
+396 
-406 AGILITA
+406 
-413 AIAGVASI
+413 IAEH
-421 VCAYGAVTY
+421 TT
-430 KKPPQRF
+430 KQQQ
-437 EQRREQGTTAGA
+437 QRREQSTTAGA

-471 VASLDKNIVDNVL
+471 VASLDKNIVGNVL

>member
-1 MFARTSSSLVSK
+1 MIARTSSEF
-13 TKSNSNTA
+13 KS
-21 ARKEVPNIYGIPRDA
+21 RKEVPSVYGIPRDT
-36 VFAPLAGLLVSQ
+36 VLTPLAGLLVSQ

-133 RLLLGVD
+133 RLLLGVGRAACEGGDRAYLAD

-188 FAAVGTA
+188 LAAVGTA

-216 FGSADD
+216 FGSTDD
-222 NDDGDAN
+222 DVEGDAN
-229 NAANNNGNTMPSFLK
+229 NNKSNAMPSFLK

-296 QLHATSLQ
+296 HLHATSLQ

-374 ESLTLPKTAADI
+374 PAVNALAQEIAPKGGEGESLTLPKTAADI

-396 GANDLTDSQG
+396 GANDLSDSEG

-413 AIAGVASI
+413 AIAGVAAV

-430 KKPPQRF
+430 KKKSPQRF
-437 EQRREQGTTAGA
+437 GGA
-449 SGASETAAPEDDAQ
+449 E
-463 KEQRAKGF
+463 
-471 VASLDKNIVDNVL
+471 
-484 NTRHVQNLRE
+484 
-494 RLDEIKYTKE
+494 
-504 FITIDKFAELCKESG
+504 
-519 CTEKKP
+519 
-525 EEYVDIM
+525 
-532 KNAGLVIQ
+532 
-540 IEDYVYLEPQNITR
+540 
-554 AVINALPGVPPRIYG
+554 
-569 VSDAEL
+569 
-575 RKLNE
+575 
-580 EYDQMREKVVLAEKK
+580 
-595 AARRATQLLY
+595 
-605 GGFIVLI
+605 
-612 AQLAVFVRFTYVEFS
+612 
-627 WDVMEPISYFVG
+627 
-639 LANVIMGYM
+639 
-648 YFMYTQRDFSFGTW
+648 
-662 QNQMMQ
+662 
-668 SAMDR
+668 
-673 QLKTGKFD
+673 
-681 VTKYEQM
+681 
-688 ARKLRR
+688 
-694 RNMIR
+694 

>member
-1 MFARTSSSLVSK
+1 MRETTTAATTTTFSSSSSISPSLKISNGERPRQIWSSASGIVPKPISDGDAFEKSSKHSSSNSSSAFHHRRLLGNGSVGDFIFRKRSVLDDHQKGGGFGRPFHSSSL
-13 TKSNSNTA
+13 
-21 ARKEVPNIYGIPRDA
+21 
-36 VFAPLAGLLVSQ
+36 
-48 LVLYI
+48 
-53 GVGVLLPALPLYAQ
+53 
-67 SIGLSQSANGL
+67 
-78 VISAPALAMLIL
+78 
-90 NVPTGQ
+90 
-96 MADRYGRKPVMIAGL
+96 
-111 GIMAVAD
+111 
-118 IGTALAKTMVFLIPT
+118 
-133 RLLLGVD
+133 
-140 LTKRVPEKRGI
+140 
-151 ITAAQAMVH
+151 
-160 GFGLV
+160 
-165 IGPLIGGS
+165 
-173 ALDEYGPA
+173 
-181 TAFYVVG
+181 
-188 FAAVGTA
+188 
-195 IGYAFL
+195 
-201 PETLSE
+201 
-207 SERSTDEDF
+207 
-216 FGSADD
+216 
-222 NDDGDAN
+222 
-229 NAANNNGNTMPSFLK
+229 
-244 FLNLKNMTKRDK
+244 LKNIAEHTK
-256 KSNLGKLLKDPDQRL
+256 Q
-271 LLTCAAANS
+271 
-280 FGFVA
+280 
-285 KLTVIPLFASG
+285 
-296 QLHATSLQ
+296 QQ
-304 VGELFSLTA
+304 
-313 LLGLATAPVSGLLS
+313 
-327 DAIGKRWVLTGS
+327 
-339 LALCALGLAV
+339 
-349 GSGSEDLE
+349 
-357 TLRLA
+357 
-362 VGCWGIGCAAAG
+362 
-374 ESLTLPKTAADI
+374 
-386 VFLVGPIILG
+386 
-396 GANDLTDSQG
+396 
-406 AGILITA
+406 
-413 AIAGVASI
+413 
-421 VCAYGAVTY
+421 
-430 KKPPQRF
+430 
-437 EQRREQGTTAGA
+437 QRREQSTTAGA

-662 QNQMMQ
+662 QNQMMR
-668 SAMDR
+668 SAMDK

>member
-1 MFARTSSSLVSK
+1 MRFALTTTTTTAAALLSSSSSGSPISRRFQQKRRHHFRDDGLHVLLGKRLSEEKMMMMMVKMMTTNTSAGRNTTFACRCFDDRRHQSGDYCDDESRILVTTTTRRRRRRRRTNDNNINRSRSTSNSRFHRVSPLRAVLKNGDKKEDEDADKEQQQQEERRERRVLTTEEENERTMFARTSSSLVSK
-13 TKSNSNTA
+13 TKRNSNTA

-133 RLLLGVD
+133 RLLLGVGRAACEGGDRAYLAD

-229 NAANNNGNTMPSFLK
+229 NAANSNGNTMPSFLK

-374 ESLTLPKTAADI
+374 PAVNALAQEIAPKGGEGESLTLPKTAADI

-437 EQRREQGTTAGA
+437 GGA
-449 SGASETAAPEDDAQ
+449 
-463 KEQRAKGF
+463 
-471 VASLDKNIVDNVL
+471 
-484 NTRHVQNLRE
+484 
-494 RLDEIKYTKE
+494 DE
-504 FITIDKFAELCKESG
+504 
-519 CTEKKP
+519 
-525 EEYVDIM
+525 
-532 KNAGLVIQ
+532 
-540 IEDYVYLEPQNITR
+540 
-554 AVINALPGVPPRIYG
+554 
-569 VSDAEL
+569 
-575 RKLNE
+575 
-580 EYDQMREKVVLAEKK
+580 
-595 AARRATQLLY
+595 
-605 GGFIVLI
+605 
-612 AQLAVFVRFTYVEFS
+612 
-627 WDVMEPISYFVG
+627 
-639 LANVIMGYM
+639 
-648 YFMYTQRDFSFGTW
+648 
-662 QNQMMQ
+662 
-668 SAMDR
+668 
-673 QLKTGKFD
+673 
-681 VTKYEQM
+681 
-688 ARKLRR
+688 
-694 RNMIR
+694 

>member
-1 MFARTSSSLVSK
+1 MSSALRRRLLSASSSSISSLNASTNMMTMMRATTAAATTTTSSFSSSSISSPLKISNGERPRQIWSSSIPKDEVVPKPISDDAFESSSKHSSSNSSAFHRRRGREVNGSVDDCIFRKRSVLDDHHKGGGFGRPFHSSSLLK
-13 TKSNSNTA
+13 KIAEHTTK
-21 ARKEVPNIYGIPRDA
+21 
-36 VFAPLAGLLVSQ
+36 Q
-48 LVLYI
+48 
-53 GVGVLLPALPLYAQ
+53 Q
-67 SIGLSQSANGL
+67 Q
-78 VISAPALAMLIL
+78 
-90 NVPTGQ
+90 
-96 MADRYGRKPVMIAGL
+96 
-111 GIMAVAD
+111 
-118 IGTALAKTMVFLIPT
+118 
-133 RLLLGVD
+133 
-140 LTKRVPEKRGI
+140 
-151 ITAAQAMVH
+151 
-160 GFGLV
+160 
-165 IGPLIGGS
+165 
-173 ALDEYGPA
+173 
-181 TAFYVVG
+181 
-188 FAAVGTA
+188 
-195 IGYAFL
+195 
-201 PETLSE
+201 
-207 SERSTDEDF
+207 
-216 FGSADD
+216 
-222 NDDGDAN
+222 
-229 NAANNNGNTMPSFLK
+229 
-244 FLNLKNMTKRDK
+244 
-256 KSNLGKLLKDPDQRL
+256 
-271 LLTCAAANS
+271 
-280 FGFVA
+280 
-285 KLTVIPLFASG
+285 
-296 QLHATSLQ
+296 
-304 VGELFSLTA
+304 
-313 LLGLATAPVSGLLS
+313 
-327 DAIGKRWVLTGS
+327 
-339 LALCALGLAV
+339 
-349 GSGSEDLE
+349 
-357 TLRLA
+357 
-362 VGCWGIGCAAAG
+362 
-374 ESLTLPKTAADI
+374 
-386 VFLVGPIILG
+386 
-396 GANDLTDSQG
+396 
-406 AGILITA
+406 
-413 AIAGVASI
+413 
-421 VCAYGAVTY
+421 
-430 KKPPQRF
+430 
-437 EQRREQGTTAGA
+437 QRREQSTTAGA

>member
-1 MFARTSSSLVSK
+1 MSSALRRRLLSASSSSISSLNASTKMMTMMRATTKTITTTTSSSSSSSSISSSLKISNGERPRQSWSSASGIVPKPISDDDAFEKSSK
-13 TKSNSNTA
+13 HSSSNSSGA
-21 ARKEVPNIYGIPRDA
+21 FHHR
-36 VFAPLAGLLVSQ
+36 
-48 LVLYI
+48 
-53 GVGVLLPALPLYAQ
+53 
-67 SIGLSQSANGL
+67 
-78 VISAPALAMLIL
+78 
-90 NVPTGQ
+90 
-96 MADRYGRKPVMIAGL
+96 
-111 GIMAVAD
+111 
-118 IGTALAKTMVFLIPT
+118 
-133 RLLLGVD
+133 RLLGNGSVGD
-140 LTKRVPEKRGI
+140 CIFRKRSVLDDHHKGG
-151 ITAAQAMVH
+151 
-160 GFGLV
+160 GFGR
-165 IGPLIGGS
+165 PFHS
-173 ALDEYGPA
+173 
-181 TAFYVVG
+181 
-188 FAAVGTA
+188 
-195 IGYAFL
+195 
-201 PETLSE
+201 S
-207 SERSTDEDF
+207 S
-216 FGSADD
+216 
-222 NDDGDAN
+222 
-229 NAANNNGNTMPSFLK
+229 
-244 FLNLKNMTKRDK
+244 
-256 KSNLGKLLKDPDQRL
+256 LLK
-271 LLTCAAANS
+271 
-280 FGFVA
+280 
-285 KLTVIPLFASG
+285 K
-296 QLHATSLQ
+296 
-304 VGELFSLTA
+304 
-313 LLGLATAPVSGLLS
+313 
-327 DAIGKRWVLTGS
+327 
-339 LALCALGLAV
+339 
-349 GSGSEDLE
+349 
-357 TLRLA
+357 
-362 VGCWGIGCAAAG
+362 
-374 ESLTLPKTAADI
+374 
-386 VFLVGPIILG
+386 
-396 GANDLTDSQG
+396 
-406 AGILITA
+406 
-413 AIAGVASI
+413 IAEH
-421 VCAYGAVTY
+421 TT
-430 KKPPQRF
+430 KQQQ
-437 EQRREQGTTAGA
+437 QRREQSTTAGA

-595 AARRATQLLY
+595 ATRRATQLLY

>member
-1 MFARTSSSLVSK
+1 MSSALRRRLLSASSSSISSLNASTKMMTMMRATTTTITTTSSSSSISSSSSLKISNGERPRQIWSSASGIVPKPISDDDAFESSSK
-13 TKSNSNTA
+13 HSSSNS
-21 ARKEVPNIYGIPRDA
+21 
-36 VFAPLAGLLVSQ
+36 S
-48 LVLYI
+48 
-53 GVGVLLPALPLYAQ
+53 
-67 SIGLSQSANGL
+67 SAFHH
-78 VISAPALAMLIL
+78 
-90 NVPTGQ
+90 
-96 MADRYGRKPVMIAGL
+96 R
-111 GIMAVAD
+111 
-118 IGTALAKTMVFLIPT
+118 
-133 RLLLGVD
+133 RLLGNGSVGD
-140 LTKRVPEKRGI
+140 CIFRKRSVLDDHHKGG
-151 ITAAQAMVH
+151 
-160 GFGLV
+160 GFGR
-165 IGPLIGGS
+165 PFHS
-173 ALDEYGPA
+173 
-181 TAFYVVG
+181 
-188 FAAVGTA
+188 
-195 IGYAFL
+195 
-201 PETLSE
+201 S
-207 SERSTDEDF
+207 S
-216 FGSADD
+216 
-222 NDDGDAN
+222 
-229 NAANNNGNTMPSFLK
+229 
-244 FLNLKNMTKRDK
+244 
-256 KSNLGKLLKDPDQRL
+256 LLKKIAEHTTKQQRL
-271 LLTCAAANS
+271 
-280 FGFVA
+280 F
-285 KLTVIPLFASG
+285 
-296 QLHATSLQ
+296 LHQHT
-304 VGELFSLTA
+304 
-313 LLGLATAPVSGLLS
+313 
-327 DAIGKRWVLTGS
+327 
-339 LALCALGLAV
+339 
-349 GSGSEDLE
+349 
-357 TLRLA
+357 
-362 VGCWGIGCAAAG
+362 
-374 ESLTLPKTAADI
+374 
-386 VFLVGPIILG
+386 
-396 GANDLTDSQG
+396 
-406 AGILITA
+406 
-413 AIAGVASI
+413 
-421 VCAYGAVTY
+421 
-430 KKPPQRF
+430 
-437 EQRREQGTTAGA
+437 QRREQSNNTA
-449 SGASETAAPEDDAQ
+449 GASETAAPEDDAK

-580 EYDQMREKVVLAEKK
+580 EYDQMREKVVFAEKK

>member
-1 MFARTSSSLVSK
+1 MSSALRRRLLSASSSSISSLNASTNMMTTMRATTAAAATTTTTSSSSSSSISSSLKISNGERPRQIWSSSIPKDEVVPKPISDDAFESSSK
-13 TKSNSNTA
+13 HSSSNSSAFHRRRGREVNGSVGDCIF
-21 ARKEVPNIYGIPRDA
+21 RKR
-36 VFAPLAGLLVSQ
+36 S
-48 LVLYI
+48 VLDDHHK
-53 GVGVLLPALPLYAQ
+53 GG
-67 SIGLSQSANGL
+67 
-78 VISAPALAMLIL
+78 
-90 NVPTGQ
+90 
-96 MADRYGRKPVMIAGL
+96 
-111 GIMAVAD
+111 
-118 IGTALAKTMVFLIPT
+118 
-133 RLLLGVD
+133 
-140 LTKRVPEKRGI
+140 
-151 ITAAQAMVH
+151 
-160 GFGLV
+160 GFGR
-165 IGPLIGGS
+165 PFHS
-173 ALDEYGPA
+173 
-181 TAFYVVG
+181 
-188 FAAVGTA
+188 
-195 IGYAFL
+195 
-201 PETLSE
+201 S
-207 SERSTDEDF
+207 S
-216 FGSADD
+216 
-222 NDDGDAN
+222 
-229 NAANNNGNTMPSFLK
+229 
-244 FLNLKNMTKRDK
+244 
-256 KSNLGKLLKDPDQRL
+256 LLK
-271 LLTCAAANS
+271 
-280 FGFVA
+280 
-285 KLTVIPLFASG
+285 K
-296 QLHATSLQ
+296 
-304 VGELFSLTA
+304 
-313 LLGLATAPVSGLLS
+313 
-327 DAIGKRWVLTGS
+327 
-339 LALCALGLAV
+339 
-349 GSGSEDLE
+349 
-357 TLRLA
+357 
-362 VGCWGIGCAAAG
+362 
-374 ESLTLPKTAADI
+374 
-386 VFLVGPIILG
+386 
-396 GANDLTDSQG
+396 
-406 AGILITA
+406 
-413 AIAGVASI
+413 IAEH
-421 VCAYGAVTY
+421 TT
-430 KKPPQRF
+430 KQQ